1 MKTKSFFTIVELL
14 VVFGILL
21 ILVSLLQPAMSKI
34 IGNAQSLECLNKQR
48 LISTAF
54 AIYSEE
60 NNDEIVSLALRG
72 NPGTDALIQSGWV
85 TWWPDLLRQY
95 IDGLDSINCTSIKT
109 KYGIGINHPEL
120 ARWLGQGYK
129 LNSVRSPS
137 KTILF
142 GDSSKIDNETEQN
155 PDLWLPLDPEESS
168 IFFRVPSNGIW
179 YNQLPNRVYGRH
191 LGKANV
197 VHVDGH
203 AELTYVSELGFQY
216 PKNHSQAYWDR

>member
-48 LISTAF
+48 LISTAY

-60 NNDEIVSLALRG
+60 NNDEMVSLAVRG
-72 NPGTDALIQSGWV
+72 NPGSDALVKSSYA

-95 IDGLDSINCTSIKT
+95 LNGLDSVTCTSVT

-120 ARWLGQGYK
+120 ANWLSKGYN
-129 LNSVRSPS
+129 LNTVRSPS
-137 KTILF
+137 KTVLF
-142 GDSSKIDNETEQN
+142 GDSSRIENPTEQN
-155 PDLWLPLDPEESS
+155 ADLWLPFDPEKSAF
-168 IFFRVPSNGIW
+168 FFRVPSNAPF
-179 YNQLPNRVYGRH
+179 YTTLPTRVYGRH